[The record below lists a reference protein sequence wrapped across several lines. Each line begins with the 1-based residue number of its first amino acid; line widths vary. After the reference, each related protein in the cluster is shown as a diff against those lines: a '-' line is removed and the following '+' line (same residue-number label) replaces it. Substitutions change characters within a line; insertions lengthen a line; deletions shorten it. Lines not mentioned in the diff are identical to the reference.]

1 MSKKALRKY
10 LRSLEKEQLE
20 EQLLDL
26 YERFKDVKVY
36 YNFVF
41 DPQEDK
47 LIEEFK
53 FRVQK
58 EYFPP
63 SRRKPKARRSVAQRS
78 IRHFITLGMEP
89 LLVADAMLFNLE
101 TAQQFSAQRTI
112 RQESFYISM
121 LRSYREARDYIRDH
135 NLEMQFRGRLRHVAE
150 RAWEQEWFNRGGFE
164 VG

>member
-10 LRSLEKEQLE
+10 LRSLSKEQLE

-26 YERFKDVKVY
+26 YDRFRDVKTY

-41 DPQEDK
+41 DPQEEQ
-47 LIEEFK
+47 LIDEFR

-63 SRRKPKARRSVAQRS
+63 SGRKPKARRSVAQRS

-89 LLVADAMLFNLE
+89 RLVADAMLFNLE

-112 RQESFYISM
+112 RQEAFYISM
-121 LRSYREARDYIRDH
+121 LRSYREAWDFIRDH
-135 NLEMQFRGRLRHVAE
+135 NLEMQFRDRLRKVAE
-150 RAWEQEWFNRGGFE
+150 RAWEQEWFNRSAFEGG
-164 VG
+164 

>member
-10 LRSLEKEQLE
+10 LRSLNKDQLE

-26 YERFKDVKVY
+26 YDRFRDVKTY

-47 LIEEFK
+47 LMEEFR
-53 FRVQK
+53 FRVHK

-78 IRHFITLGMEP
+78 IRHFIALGMEP
-89 LLVADAMLFNLE
+89 YLVADAMLFNLE
-101 TAQQFSAQRTI
+101 TAQEFSAQRTV
-112 RQESFYISM
+112 RQEAFYISM
-121 LRSYREARDYIRDH
+121 LRSFREARDYIRDQ
-135 NLEMQFRGRLRHVAE
+135 NLEMHFRDRLRKVAE
-150 RAWEQEWFNRGGFE
+150 TAWEQEWFNRGAFE
-164 VG
+164 LG